1 MVKNLKIIDKFL
13 KLLKTDRNTF
23 LTFILTLLT
32 IYLTIDRIAE
42 ILIMIFT
49 GIGSSYWGPI
59 KYALAFCCPIFAFL
73 FSCSSKFAKSEKT
86 KLSFFYLYIIALY
99 ILIISM
105 VTQMVNAGCWL
116 LLLSAPSYPI
126 IATEFSSLI
135 APAFRSISLYF
146 PLTTFY
152 PVIKWLIT
160 TINDTPDICESIY
173 SYSGINLS
181 NKEKT
186 TTGEY
191 SCEIKLCTDTNTGKS
206 VKISEDKRFESML
219 VVGVSGSGKTS
230 LIFEPMIARDIEK
243 KYFYK
248 KTSKE
253 FGFAALKSG
262 LANFNCHYDNDY
274 INKNF

>member
-1 MVKNLKIIDKFL
+1 MGTNKI
-13 KLLKTDRNTF
+13 
-23 LTFILTLLT
+23 
-32 IYLTIDRIAE
+32 
-42 ILIMIFT
+42 
-49 GIGSSYWGPI
+49 
-59 KYALAFCCPIFAFL
+59 ALAFCCPIFAFL

-116 LLLSAPSYPI
+116 FLLSAPSYPI

-262 LANFNCHYDNDY
+262 LANLNCPYDNDY
-274 INKNF
+274 INKNFSLNMISPNSSKVSSYKS